1 MAEVDGRPAASR
13 RATDRRGELTGSAM
27 SVVMAMLFAGVVILG
42 SKVQQG
48 GPPFV
53 TLATRFAGQSLLL
66 LALARVLRRP
76 GLPAPGERVALAVA
90 GTLGYGTEAALYFS
104 ALNHGSAAAV
114 TLLFYTY
121 PVWVM
126 LVTIVLDRR
135 APSRPLFVALA
146 LAIAGSAIVV
156 LGGGRA
162 EVEPLGIALAL
173 ATSLS
178 YTAYLVGTDRHV
190 RSTDPVTAAAWLGAG
205 AATSNVV
212 FAVVA
217 GSFVVPAGA
226 SPQRLVAIV
235 LISAGAFA
243 SMLAGLQRIGAVR
256 NAIIGVMEPLT
267 VAVLAAVFLDQP
279 VTATVV
285 AGGALILVGA
295 VIASVVRT
303 TRTAE
308 PNV

>member
-1 MAEVDGRPAASR
+1 MSEAPASR
-13 RATDRRGELTGSAM
+13 RATDRRGELIGSAL
-27 SVVMAMLFAGVVILG
+27 SVVMAASFAVVVILG
-42 SKVQQG
+42 AKVQAG

-53 TLATRFAGQSLLL
+53 TLAIRFGGQSVLLL
-66 LALARVLRRP
+66 GLALALRRP
-76 GLPAPGERVALAVA
+76 GLPAQGERLALAIA

-104 ALNHGSAAAV
+104 ALNHGSAAAI

-126 LVTIVLDRR
+126 LVTIGLDRT
-135 APSRPLFVALA
+135 APSPPLFVALG
-146 LAIAGSAIVV
+146 LAIGGSAIVV
-156 LGGGRA
+156 LGGGGET

-173 ATSLS
+173 ATSFA

-190 RSTDPVTAAAWLGAG
+190 RRTDPVTAAGWLGAG

-212 FAVVA
+212 FALVF
-217 GSFVVPAGA
+217 GSFLAPEGA
-226 SPQRLVAIV
+226 TPMRIVAIV
-235 LISAGAFA
+235 LVSASAFA
-243 SMLAGLQRIGAVR
+243 TMLAGLQRVGAVR

-267 VAVLAAVFLDQP
+267 VALLAAVFLDEP
-279 VTATVV
+279 ITATVA
-285 AGGALILVGA
+285 AGGVLILVGA

-303 TRTAE
+303 TRTVE